1 MQNYPVAFPGEMD
14 YNVEDIFEK
23 RRFDTMG
30 PVFTATLSPML
41 VMFACMVIGFILNK
55 KKLCPDNTATVLS
68 KLETYVLAPALTV
81 NTFSKYCTVSSL
93 SAQYKMILYC
103 LLALAIAIALSF
115 LLAPLFTGKGYN
127 RNIYRYALT
136 FGNFGFMG
144 NAIVPAIMGDE
155 ALYSYML
162 FTLPLNLAVY
172 TWGIASLIPQGE
184 SKKSPLWN
192 LLNPSVFAVVIGAV
206 IGLTNLYDHIPDFVF
221 STLSSLGGCMGP
233 IAMVLT
239 GFIIGNYSF
248 KDLLSNAKVY
258 IAAVLRL
265 FIFPAFFIILLKLL
279 GADETTLIM
288 CLFGFATPLGL
299 NTVVFP
305 AAYGG
310 DTKTGASMAM
320 VSHTVCVI
328 TIPVMYALLTA
339 FLL

>member
-1 MQNYPVAFPGEMD
+1 MTE
-14 YNVEDIFEK
+14 
-23 RRFDTMG
+23 
-30 PVFTATLSPML
+30 VFSATLSPML
-41 VMFACMVIGFILNK
+41 MMFACMVIGFILNK
-55 KKLCPDNTATVLS
+55 KKLCPENTTTVLS
-68 KLETYVLAPALTV
+68 KLETYVLAPALTI
-81 NTFSKYCTVSSL
+81 NTFSKYCTVASL

-115 LLAPLFTGKGYN
+115 LLAPLFTKKGYN

-144 NAIVPAIMGDE
+144 NAIVPAIFGDE

-162 FTLPLNLAVY
+162 FTLPLSLAVY
-172 TWGIASLIPQGE
+172 TWGIASLIPLGE
-184 SKKSPLWN
+184 GKKNPLKN
-192 LLNPSVFAVVIGAV
+192 LLNPSVFAVVIGAA
-206 IGLTNLYDHIPDFVF
+206 IGLTGSYDYVPDFVF
-221 STLSSLGGCMGP
+221 STLSGLGACMGP

-239 GFIIGNYSF
+239 GFLIGNYSF
-248 KDLLSNAKVY
+248 KSLLSDKKIY

-265 FIFPAFFIILLKLL
+265 FILPALFVVLLKLL
-279 GADETTLIM
+279 GADNTTLIM

-310 DTKTGASMAM
+310 DTATGASMAM
-320 VSHTVCVI
+320 ISHTVCVI

-339 FLL
+339 FIL